1 MQMLSFSL
9 MFMLNAIVAVLFGL
23 AFLFVP
29 ESVLRFFGTETFV
42 ATILVSR
49 FFGTAMLALGLVLW
63 FARDASEAAVQ
74 RGIALALLA
83 GAIAGLVVTM
93 LGTFASNAVLRS
105 NGWIAIV
112 IYILFGAAY
121 AYLVFGR
128 RESPSEI

>member
-1 MQMLSFSL
+1 MQMLSFNL
-9 MFMLNAIVAVLFGL
+9 IFMLNAIVATLFGL

-63 FARDASEAAVQ
+63 FAREVHEAAVQ
-74 RGIALALLA
+74 RGIALGLLA
-83 GAIAGLVVTM
+83 GAIAGLMVT
-93 LGTFASNAVLRS
+93 LVGTFASNAVLRS
-105 NGWIAIV
+105 NAWIAIV
-112 IYILFGAAY
+112 IYILFGGAY

-128 RESPSEI
+128 RETPSEV